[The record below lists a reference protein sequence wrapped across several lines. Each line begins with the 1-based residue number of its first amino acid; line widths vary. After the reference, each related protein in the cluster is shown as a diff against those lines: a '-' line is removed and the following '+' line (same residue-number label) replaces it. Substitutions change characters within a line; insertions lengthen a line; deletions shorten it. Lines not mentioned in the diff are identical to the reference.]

1 MRGLLLRLLAYFHIT
16 FISIKQEKY
25 RETYIHASR
34 ALAMATDVVEVL
46 EDAIAMDEIQS
57 AAQAFARLRNK
68 TIRTI
73 PTTEIALS

>member
-1 MRGLLLRLLAYFHIT
+1 
-16 FISIKQEKY
+16 
-25 RETYIHASR
+25 
-34 ALAMATDVVEVL
+34 MATDVVEVL

-73 PTTEIALS
+73 PTTEIALF